1 MLPVTLTARLAAS
14 AALLS
19 LASAAAASEGMW
31 TFDNFPIAEA
41 NRTLGTRIDQA
52 WLDRVRMSS
61 VRLGGCSAGLV
72 SPEGLILTNEHCVS
86 ACVEDLSTQAVNY
99 VETGFTPASRAE
111 EKKCPGLTAEILTSI
126 GDVTGRV
133 QAATRGQSGEAYTR
147 ARDAE
152 IGRIESESCG
162 TDTTRRCQVV
172 TLYRGGQF
180 KLYTYR
186 RYPDVR
192 IAFAPEHRAAAFGG
206 DLDNFSFPRF
216 AIDAALVRIY
226 ENDRPV
232 TTPTHFRWNPAPPAE
247 RQPVF
252 VVGSPGAT
260 QRLLTQDQLR
270 TVAEVTLPLEQLVN
284 SELRGRLIRF
294 SQESDQNAFIA
305 GQALSGIENTFKR
318 GMGRMQALIDQRF
331 MAGRTQAEQDFR
343 RRVAADAAVSRDIG
357 DPWGQLAALQ
367 ADVRRLYPAY
377 YMLEARAGGGSQL
390 FNWAE
395 DLVRGAQERAR
406 PSAERLPE
414 FGQSRLPQVEQRLFA
429 ERPTYPAL
437 DEVQLGWWL
446 SKTREVLTVDDPR
459 VRRLLGDESPEAL
472 ARRLATGT
480 RLGDPAVRRR
490 LWEGGLSAIRASD
503 DPLIRYLLAIQP
515 VTRATRSEYEATVEA
530 PTERAGEALSRAR
543 FAIYGTSLYPDA
555 TGTLRITYGRI
566 EGWTHAGRT
575 VPHATTFAGLW
586 DRATG
591 AAPFNLAPRLAAA
604 RTRIPGSTVLDVA
617 ASTDTIGGS
626 SGSPAVNAAG
636 EIVGANFDSTV
647 LTQRNAY
654 GYDPNVNRS
663 VLVTTAAVTA
673 ALRHAYNQPHLLAE
687 LGVTNAPA
695 RRPRRR

>member
-1 MLPVTLTARLAAS
+1 MRTARFLAAATALGCAT
-14 AALLS
+14 AAM
-19 LASAAAASEGMW
+19 AAEGMW
-31 TFDNFPIAEA
+31 TLDNFPIAEA
-41 NRTLGTRIDQA
+41 NRALGTRIDQA

-72 SPEGLILTNEHCVS
+72 SAEGLILTNEHCVA
-86 ACVEDLSTQAVNY
+86 ACVEDLSTPQRNHVD
-99 VETGFTPASRAE
+99 TGFTPASRAE
-111 EKKCPGLTAEILTSI
+111 ERRCPGMTAEILTSI
-126 GDVTGRV
+126 GDVTARV
-133 QAATRGQSGEAYTR
+133 QAATRGQEGEAYTR

-152 IGRIESESCG
+152 IGRIESEGCQAHAEL
-162 TDTTRRCQVV
+162 RCQVV

-186 RYPDVR
+186 RYTDVR
-192 IAFAPEHRAAAFGG
+192 LAFAPEHRAAAFGG

-216 AIDAALVRIY
+216 AIDAGFVRLY

-232 TTPTHFRWNPAPPAE
+232 ATPTHFRWNPAPPAA

-270 TVAEVTLPLEQLVN
+270 TVSEVALPLEQLVN

-294 SQESDQNAFIA
+294 SAESPENAFVA
-305 GQALSGIENTFKR
+305 GQALSSVENTYKR
-318 GMGRMQALIDQRF
+318 GMGRMQALIDPRF
-331 MAGRTQAEQDFR
+331 MAGRAEAEADFR
-343 RRVAADAAVSRDIG
+343 RRVAANAEVSRDIG
-357 DPWGQLAALQ
+357 DPWRDLAALQ
-367 ADVRRLYPAY
+367 ARMRRLYPGF
-377 YMLEARAGGGSQL
+377 YMLETRAGGGSQL
-390 FNWAE
+390 YPRAR

-414 FGQSRLPQVEQRLFA
+414 FGESRLPQVEQRLFA

-446 SKTREVLTVDDPR
+446 SKAREVLTVDDPR
-459 VRRLLGDESPEAL
+459 VRRLLGNESPEAL
-472 ARRLATGT
+472 AHRLASGT

-490 LWEGGLSAIRASD
+490 LWEGGLAAVEASD
-503 DPLIRYLLAIQP
+503 DPLIRFLLAIQP
-515 VTRATRSEYEATVEA
+515 LTRATRSEYEALVEA
-530 PTERAGEALSRAR
+530 PTERAGEALARAR

-555 TGTLRITYGRI
+555 TGTLRLTYGRV
-566 EGWTHAGRT
+566 EGWTHEGRT

-586 DRATG
+586 ERATG
-591 AAPFNLAPRLAAA
+591 AAPFDLAPRLAAA
-604 RTRIPGSTVLDVA
+604 RARIPADTVVDVA

-654 GYDPNVNRS
+654 GYDPAVNRS
-663 VLVTTAAVTA
+663 VIVTTAAITA
-673 ALRHAYNQPHLLAE
+673 ALRHAYGQEHLLAE
-687 LGVTNAPA
+687 LGVAAVPPS
-695 RRPRRR
+695 RPRRGS

>member
-1 MLPVTLTARLAAS
+1 MTPTARLAAS

-19 LASAAAASEGMW
+19 FASAAAASEGMW

-72 SPEGLILTNEHCVS
+72 SPQGLILTNEHCVS

-99 VETGFTPASRAE
+99 VETGFTPAARTE

-126 GDVTGRV
+126 SDVTARV
-133 QAATRGQSGEAYTR
+133 QAATRGQTGEAYTR

-152 IGRIESESCG
+152 IGRIESEGCG
-162 TDTTRRCQVV
+162 GDATRRCQVV

-192 IAFAPEHRAAAFGG
+192 LAFAPEHRAAAFGG

-232 TTPTHFRWNPAPPAE
+232 ATPTHFRWNPAPPAE

-294 SQESDQNAFIA
+294 SQESEENAFIA
-305 GQALSGIENTFKR
+305 GQALSSVENTYKR
-318 GMGRMQALIDQRF
+318 GMGRMAALIDQRF
-331 MAGRTQAEQDFR
+331 MSGRAQAEQDFR
-343 RRVAADAAVSRDIG
+343 RGVAADAAVSRDIG
-357 DPWGQLAALQ
+357 DPWAELAALQ
-367 ADVRRLYPAY
+367 EEVRRLYPAY
-377 YMLEARAGGGSQL
+377 YMLESRAGGGSQL

-395 DLVRGAQERAR
+395 DLVRGAQEREK

-437 DEVQLGWWL
+437 DEVQLAWWL
-446 SKTREVLTVDDPR
+446 SKTREILTVDDPR
-459 VRRLLGDESPEAL
+459 IRRLLGDESPEAL

-490 LWEGGLSAIRASD
+490 LWEGGLSAVRASD
-503 DPLIRYLLAIQP
+503 DPLIRFLLAIQP
-515 VTRATRSEYEATVEA
+515 VTRATRSEYEAKVEA
-530 PTERAGEALSRAR
+530 PTERAGEKLARAR

-555 TGTLRITYGRI
+555 TGTLRITYGRV
-566 EGWTHAGRT
+566 EGWTHQGRT

-591 AAPFNLAPRLAAA
+591 AAPFDLAPRLAAA
-604 RTRIPGSTVLDVA
+604 RTRIPGNTVLDVA

-636 EIVGANFDSTV
+636 EIIGANFDSTV

-687 LGVTNAPA
+687 LGVSDGP
-695 RRPRRR
+695 PRRRRR

>member
-1 MLPVTLTARLAAS
+1 MTLTARLAAS

-19 LASAAAASEGMW
+19 LASAGLAAEGMW
-31 TFDNFPIAEA
+31 TFDNFPIADA
-41 NRTLGTRIDQA
+41 NRALGTRIDQA

-86 ACVEDLSTQAVNY
+86 ACVEDLSTPEVNY
-99 VETGFTPASRAE
+99 VERGFTPASRAE
-111 EKKCPGLTAEILTSI
+111 ERKCPGLAAETLTSI
-126 GDVTGRV
+126 SDVTPRV

-152 IGRIESESCG
+152 IGRIESEGCG
-162 TDTTRRCQVV
+162 GDATRRCQVV

-232 TTPTHFRWNPAPPAE
+232 ATPTHFRWNAAAPEA

-260 QRLLTQDQLR
+260 QRLLTQDQLS
-270 TVAEVTLPLEQLVN
+270 TVAQVSLPLEQLVN
-284 SELRGRLIRF
+284 SELRGRLARF
-294 SQESDQNAFIA
+294 SQESEQNAFIA
-305 GQALSGIENTFKR
+305 GQALSSVENTYKR
-318 GMGRMQALIDQRF
+318 GMGRMQALIDTRF
-331 MAGRTQAEQDFR
+331 MDGRSGAEQDFR
-343 RRVAADAAVSRDIG
+343 RRVAADPAVARDIG
-357 DPWGQLAALQ
+357 DPWRDLTALQ
-367 ADVRRLYPAY
+367 DDVRRLYPAY
-377 YMLEARAGGGSQL
+377 YMLETRAGGGSQL

-395 DLVRGAQERAR
+395 DLVRGAEERAK

-414 FGQSRLPQVEQRLFA
+414 FGQSRLPQIEQRLFA

-437 DEVQLGWWL
+437 DEVQIGWWL
-446 SKTREVLTVDDPR
+446 SKTREILTVDDPR
-459 VRRLLGDESPEAL
+459 VRRLLGNESPEAM
-472 ARRLATGT
+472 ARRLAAGT

-490 LWEGGLSAIRASD
+490 LWEGGLDAIRASD
-503 DPLIRYLLAIQP
+503 DPLIRFLLAIQP
-515 VTRATRSEYEATVEA
+515 VTRATRTEYETIVEA

-566 EGWTHAGRT
+566 EGWTHQGRT
-575 VPHATTFAGLW
+575 IPYATTFAGLW
-586 DRATG
+586 ERATG
-591 AAPFNLAPRLAAA
+591 AAPFDLAPRLAAA
-604 RTRIPGSTVLDVA
+604 RQRIPGATVLDVA

-636 EIVGANFDSTV
+636 EIIGANFDSTV

-673 ALRHAYNQPHLLAE
+673 ALRHAYDQPHLLAE
-687 LGVTNAPA
+687 LGVDRAPA
-695 RRPRRR
+695 RRRRR

>member
-1 MLPVTLTARLAAS
+1 
-14 AALLS
+14 
-19 LASAAAASEGMW
+19 MW
-31 TFDNFPIAEA
+31 TLDNFPIAEA
-41 NRTLGTRIDQA
+41 NRALDTRIDQA

-72 SPEGLILTNEHCVS
+72 SGEGLILTNEHCVA
-86 ACVEDLSTQAVNY
+86 ACVEDLSTPQTNH
-99 VETGFTPASRAE
+99 VETGFTPASRAGE
-111 EKKCPGLTAEILTSI
+111 RRCPGMTAEILTSI
-126 GDVTGRV
+126 GDVTERV
-133 QAATRGQSGEAYTR
+133 QAATRGQQGEAYTR

-152 IGRIESESCG
+152 IGRIESEGCG
-162 TDTTRRCQVV
+162 GDATRRCQVV

-180 KLYTYR
+180 KLYSYR
-186 RYPDVR
+186 RYTDVR
-192 IAFAPEHRAAAFGG
+192 LVFAPEHRAAAFGG

-216 AIDAALVRIY
+216 AIDAGFVRLY

-232 TTPTHFRWNPAPPAE
+232 ATPTHFRWNPAPPAA

-270 TVAEVTLPLEQLVN
+270 TVSEVTLPLEQLVN

-294 SQESDQNAFIA
+294 SEESPQNAFVA
-305 GQALSGIENTFKR
+305 GQALSSVENTYKR

-331 MAGRTQAEQDFR
+331 MARRAEAEADFR
-343 RRVAADAAVSRDIG
+343 RRVAADADVSREVG
-357 DPWGQLAALQ
+357 DPWRDLAALQ
-367 ADVRRLYPAY
+367 APMRQDYPGF
-377 YMLEARAGGGSQL
+377 YMLETRAGGGSQL
-390 FNWAE
+390 YNWAR

-406 PSAERLPE
+406 PSGERLPE
-414 FGQSRLPQVEQRLFA
+414 FGESRLPQVEQRLFA

-459 VRRLLGDESPEAL
+459 VRQLLGNESPEAL
-472 ARRLATGT
+472 AHRLASGT

-490 LWEGGLSAIRASD
+490 LWEGGLAAVQASD
-503 DPLIRYLLAIQP
+503 DPLIRFLLAIQP
-515 VTRATRSEYEATVEA
+515 LTRATRSEYEGEVEA
-530 PTERAGEALSRAR
+530 PTERAGEALARAR

-555 TGTLRITYGRI
+555 TGTLRLTYGRV
-566 EGWTHAGRT
+566 EGWTHDGRT
-575 VPHATTFAGLW
+575 VGHATTFAGLW
-586 DRATG
+586 ERATG
-591 AAPFNLAPRLAAA
+591 AAPFDLAPRLAAA
-604 RTRIPGSTVLDVA
+604 RARIPADTVVDVA

-636 EIVGANFDSTV
+636 EIIGANFDSTV

-663 VLVTTAAVTA
+663 VLVTTAAITA
-673 ALRHAYNQPHLLAE
+673 VLRHAYGQEHLLAE
-687 LGVTNAPA
+687 LGVGAAPA
-695 RRPRRR
+695 PRNRRRN

>member
-1 MLPVTLTARLAAS
+1 VTPTARLAAS

-19 LASAAAASEGMW
+19 FASAAAASEGMW

-72 SPEGLILTNEHCVS
+72 SPQGLILTNEHCVS

-99 VETGFTPASRAE
+99 VETGFTPAARTE

-126 GDVTGRV
+126 SDVTARV
-133 QAATRGQSGEAYTR
+133 QAATRGQTGEAYTR

-152 IGRIESESCG
+152 IGRIESEGCG
-162 TDTTRRCQVV
+162 GDATRRCQVV

-192 IAFAPEHRAAAFGG
+192 LAFAPEHRAAAFGG

-232 TTPTHFRWNPAPPAE
+232 ATPTHFRWNPAPPAE

-294 SQESDQNAFIA
+294 SQESEENAFIA
-305 GQALSGIENTFKR
+305 GQALSSVENTYKR
-318 GMGRMQALIDQRF
+318 GMGRMAALIDQRF
-331 MAGRTQAEQDFR
+331 MSGRAQAEQDFR
-343 RRVAADAAVSRDIG
+343 RGVAADAAVSRDIG
-357 DPWGQLAALQ
+357 DPWAELAALQ
-367 ADVRRLYPAY
+367 EEVRRLYPAY
-377 YMLEARAGGGSQL
+377 YMLESRAGGGSQL

-395 DLVRGAQERAR
+395 DLVRGAQEREK

-437 DEVQLGWWL
+437 DEVQLAWWL
-446 SKTREVLTVDDPR
+446 SKTREILTVDDPR
-459 VRRLLGDESPEAL
+459 IRRLLGDESPEAL

-490 LWEGGLSAIRASD
+490 LWEGGLSAVRASD
-503 DPLIRYLLAIQP
+503 DPLIRFLLAIQP
-515 VTRATRSEYEATVEA
+515 VTRATRSEYEAKVEA
-530 PTERAGEALSRAR
+530 PTERAGEKLARAR

-555 TGTLRITYGRI
+555 TGTLRITYGRV
-566 EGWTHAGRT
+566 EGWTHQGRT

-591 AAPFNLAPRLAAA
+591 AAPFDLAPRLAAA
-604 RTRIPGSTVLDVA
+604 RTRIPGNTVLDVA

-636 EIVGANFDSTV
+636 EIIGANFDSTV

-687 LGVTNAPA
+687 LGVSDGP
-695 RRPRRR
+695 PRRRRR